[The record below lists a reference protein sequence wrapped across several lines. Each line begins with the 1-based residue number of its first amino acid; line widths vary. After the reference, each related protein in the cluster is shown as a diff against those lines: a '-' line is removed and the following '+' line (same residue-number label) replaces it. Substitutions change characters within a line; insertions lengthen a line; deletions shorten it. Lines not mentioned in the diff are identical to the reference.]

1 MTSARRARRT
11 RSVALD
17 SALWLAVVLL
27 IGMPFYLALVTASKT
42 GEQAKLVSLDLPQPF
57 VLWENLTRVVTDGNG
72 VGGLLNSVFITVPAI
87 VLTLL
92 FGAMAAWV
100 FARGKTRSVQ
110 ALYYLA
116 VAGILLPPSIITTI
130 RVLQATGLYGG
141 PVGLILFYCGAYMGI
156 AIFLMTGFVKAIPYS
171 LEEAAQLDGAG
182 TLRVFWHIIVPS
194 LRPVLLTSGVF
205 LALGIWNDFFYAY
218 FLLPD
223 PANATLP
230 LGLFNFAS
238 ANQYELNWNLIFAHA
253 VFTSLPLLI
262 LFMFAQRRIISGF
275 LGGGVK

>member
-1 MTSARRARRT
+1 MTSARRVRIT
-11 RSVALD
+11 RSFGLD
-17 SALWLAVVLL
+17 LALWFGVIVL
-27 IGMPFYLALVTASKT
+27 IGTPLYLALVTASKT
-42 GEQAKLVSLDLPQPF
+42 GEQAKRVSLEFPDPF
-57 VLWENLTRVVTDGNG
+57 VLWENLARVVIDGNG
-72 VGGLLNSVFITVPAI
+72 ITGLLNSAFVTVPAI
-87 VLTLL
+87 VLTLF

-100 FARGKTRSVQ
+100 FARGKARPIQ

-141 PVGLILFYCGAYMGI
+141 QVGLVLFYCGAYMGV
-156 AIFLMTGFVKAIPYS
+156 AIFLMTGFVKAIPFS

-182 TLRVFWHIIVPS
+182 TLRVFWHVIVPS

-253 VFTSLPLLI
+253 VFTSAPLLI

-275 LGGGVK
+275 LGGSVK